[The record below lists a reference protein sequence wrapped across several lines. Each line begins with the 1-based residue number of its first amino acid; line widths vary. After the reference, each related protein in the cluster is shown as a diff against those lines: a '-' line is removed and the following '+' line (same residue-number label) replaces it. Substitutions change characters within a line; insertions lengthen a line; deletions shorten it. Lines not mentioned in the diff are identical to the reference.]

1 MSVQSLEIF
10 LKEKKEVIDK
20 QLPLYIEK
28 MKAPTSLKEA
38 MLYSVYAGGKRLRP
52 ILLLAAMQAFRKDDE
67 AGLPVACAVE
77 MVHTYSLI
85 HDDLPC
91 MDDDDLRR
99 GKPTNHK
106 MFGEAMAVLAGD
118 ALLTNSFGIIANINH
133 PFVTSEMKVELIKGL
148 SDAAGAEG
156 MVGGQVADM
165 EGEEKNLQLQELEYI
180 HQHKTG
186 NMIRYSVIA
195 GAVLAQAT
203 KEQLQHLEVF
213 ADHLGLAFQIQDD
226 ILDIEGDEAVI
237 GKPVGSDENNQKS
250 TYPKLLTLD
259 GAKKK
264 LNYHI
269 AAAKEALLK
278 TGIDTTRLE
287 EITNYMVT
295 RNH

>member
-1 MSVQSLEIF
+1 VAVQSLEVF
-10 LKEKKEVIDK
+10 LKEKREQVDKE
-20 QLPLYIEK
+20 LPLYIEK
-28 MKAPTSLKEA
+28 MNAPASLKEA
-38 MLYSVYAGGKRLRP
+38 MLYSIHAGGKRLRP
-52 ILLLAAMQAFRKDDE
+52 ILLLATLRAFHKDE
-67 AGLPVACAVE
+67 KAGLPVACAVE
-77 MVHTYSLI
+77 MIHTYSLI

-118 ALLTNSFGIIANINH
+118 ALLTNSFGIIASMTH
-133 PFVTSEMKVELIKGL
+133 PSVTSEIKVELMKGL

-165 EGEEKNLQLQELEYI
+165 EGEEKNLHLSELEYI
-180 HQHKTG
+180 HHHKTG
-186 NMIRYSVIA
+186 KMIRYAVIA
-195 GAVLAQAT
+195 GAVLSKASP
-203 KEQLQHLEVF
+203 EQLQQLEVF

-226 ILDIEGDEAVI
+226 ILDIEGDEAII

-250 TYPKLLTLD
+250 TYPKLLTLE

-264 LNYHI
+264 LDYHI
-269 AAAKEALLK
+269 SAAKEALVK

-287 EITNYMVT
+287 EITNYIVT